1 LTAFRHPGIVAPRAV
16 RPLVGSDNP
25 AAREVSPLRFFVT
38 GAGGFLGGALAG
50 RLRADGHDVSGV
62 DLTAGPGVLAGD
74 VTRPG
79 NWETAVAGCD
89 VVVHTAALVSNV
101 PSIDEAW
108 RANTLGTRRVL
119 DAAVRGGASRFVY
132 LSSVRAFSDL
142 GFPDGVTEDH
152 PVRPDGNSYVDSRIA
167 TEQVVLQAHAAGEI
181 PVTIVRPGDTYGPR
195 SRPWTLL
202 PLELIK
208 GNRFL
213 LPAMGRGIFSPVY
226 VDDLVDG
233 LARAA
238 THDAAAGQV
247 FTIGGGVGVECRA
260 FFGHY
265 YRMLGKAGPPV
276 FPTPVALAM
285 TGAVAGVARL
295 ARVRTEINPT
305 GLLYFTRTGTYSIE
319 KAGRLLGYH
328 PAVDLAE
335 GMRRTEAWLAA
346 EGLIP
351 RRTAA
356 GHGTARTRA

>member
-1 LTAFRHPGIVAPRAV
+1 M
-16 RPLVGSDNP
+16 
-25 AAREVSPLRFFVT
+25 RFFVT
-38 GAGGFLGGALAG
+38 GARGFLATALAG

-62 DLTAGPGVLAGD
+62 DLVAADGVLAGD

-79 NWETAVAGCD
+79 AWEAALAGAD

-101 PSIDEAW
+101 PGIDEAW
-108 RANTLGTRRVL
+108 RVNTLGTRRVL
-119 DAAVRGGASRFVY
+119 DAAVRGGAGRFVY

-142 GFPDGVTEDH
+142 GYPDGVTEDH

-226 VDDLVDG
+226 VDDLADG

-238 THDAAAGQV
+238 TRDAAIGQV
-247 FTIGGGVGVECRA
+247 FTIGGGVGVECRT

-265 YRMLGKAGPPV
+265 YRMLGKHGPPV

-285 TGAVAGVARL
+285 TTAVAGAARVARV
-295 ARVRTEINPT
+295 ATEINPT
-305 GLLYFTRTGTYSIE
+305 GLRYFTRRGTYSIE
-319 KAGRLLGYH
+319 KARRMLGYE
-328 PAVDLAE
+328 PAVGLDE
-335 GMRRTEAWLAA
+335 GMARTHAWLAA
-346 EGLIP
+346 QGLVP
-351 RRTAA
+351 PHR
-356 GHGTARTRA
+356 